1 MQSHIQRCAD
11 AAAQHID
18 SLLKDENEPFTLNA
32 RYYAEY
38 RAKFLS
44 HYKTG
49 RLRSKSSVIRNL
61 EDGTSPNMRMAL
73 NEAISSLAKLGLRS
87 VEASS
92 LAALLPPD
100 PMQPAIEIM
109 ADVRA
114 YFQGREPI
122 VSLLL
127 SHVMADATP

>member
-18 SLLKDENEPFTLNA
+18 SLLEDESEPFTMNA

-38 RAKFLS
+38 RSKFLR
-44 HYKTG
+44 HYKRD
-49 RLRSKSSVIRNL
+49 RLRSKNSVMRIL
-61 EDGTSPNMRMAL
+61 DDGNIPNPNTSAAL
-73 NEAISSLAKLGLRS
+73 NETISGLAKLGFRS

-100 PMQPAIEIM
+100 PMEPAIGIM

-114 YFQGREPI
+114 YFQGREPL
-122 VSLLL
+122 V
-127 SHVMADATP
+127 